1 MVDLLLQGGRIIDPY
16 TNRDE
21 IGDILIKDGRIVDI
35 DVNID
40 KKRVLSNTVEIID
53 VKDKIVTPGLID
65 MHIHLREP
73 GQEDKETIATGT
85 RAAAAGGFTA
95 IACMPNTKP
104 VIDNKSVVEFILRKS
119 VREGVVK
126 VYPIGSITKELK
138 GKEIAE
144 IGQMVGAGAVAI
156 SDDGYPVENAVLMRR
171 AMEYTKRF
179 NIPVISHCE
188 DTNLSDQGSMH
199 EGYYSTILGLPGIPA
214 AAEEVMVARDIII
227 AEVCN
232 AKLHIA
238 HVSSKGSVELIRQ
251 AKKRGVK
258 VTCEVT
264 PHHFTLTDEAVCSF
278 DTNTKVNPPLR
289 SKDDVIAIKEGLAD
303 NTIDVIATDHAPHT
317 QAKKEQEY
325 VKAPFGIIGLETSL
339 GLVLSELVTKGVI
352 SLMDAITKM
361 TKNPAKILSLD
372 MNGLYPGAIA
382 DITVIDPDMEWI
394 VDVNT
399 FVSKSRNSPFHGW
412 KLIGRAIMTI
422 VDGKIVWK
430 ISE

>member
-1 MVDLLLQGGRIIDPY
+1 
-16 TNRDE
+16 
-21 IGDILIKDGRIVDI
+21 
-35 DVNID
+35 
-40 KKRVLSNTVEIID
+40 
-53 VKDKIVTPGLID
+53 

>member
-382 DITVIDPDMEWI
+382 DITVIDPNMEWI